1 MAARKPASRGR
12 GGPAKT
18 RKAKPKAKAAPK
30 PKAASKPTPERPPK
44 LVLEDPSQMAPQRV
58 PEIRVEEPLNLVSP
72 EELVAGLAPPEL
84 GRSAKRFII
93 LDSNALM
100 MQFQFSVDIES
111 EMRRI
116 LDVPYEIVVPELVI
130 GELRH
135 LAQSMAGK
143 DRGEALM
150 AIRLAHTF
158 RVVKTE
164 GPADTGILR
173 LAEKL
178 QAIVVTNDKI
188 LRARLRAKNIPNI
201 HLRSKAFLTVEGHIG
216 F

>member
-1 MAARKPASRGR
+1 MPAKKPAR
-12 GGPAKT
+12 P
-18 RKAKPKAKAAPK
+18 KAKPKPAAK
-30 PKAASKPTPERPPK
+30 PKARPAAKAPTPKAPPK
-44 LVLEDPSQMAPQRV
+44 LVLEEPRAEPTPPPPV
-58 PEIRVEEPLNLVSP
+58 PIPEEPVAAVSP
-72 EELVAGLAPPEL
+72 EELVAGLAPPEP
-84 GRSAKRFII
+84 GRVAKRFIV

-100 MQFQFSVDIES
+100 MQFQFSVDIEN
-111 EMRRI
+111 ELRRI
-116 LDVPYEIVVPELVI
+116 IDVSYEIVVPDIVV

-135 LAQSMAGK
+135 LAQSLQGK

-150 AIRLAHTF
+150 AIRLAQTF
-158 RVVKTE
+158 RIVKAE

-178 QAIVVTNDKI
+178 GAIVVTNDKI

>member
-1 MAARKPASRGR
+1 MAPKKPA
-12 GGPAKT
+12 PK
-18 RKAKPKAKAAPK
+18 KAKPAKKPAPRKALA
-30 PKAASKPTPERPPK
+30 KPTPKAPPK
-44 LVLEDPSQMAPQRV
+44 LVLEESAPQFAPAPV
-58 PEIRVEEPLNLVSP
+58 PEVEERAPVVTP
-72 EELVAGLAPPEL
+72 EQLVAEQPPVEPGRAP
-84 GRSAKRFII
+84 KRFIL
-93 LDSNALM
+93 LDSNALL
-100 MQFQFSVDIES
+100 MQFQFSVDIEN
-111 EMRRI
+111 ELRRI
-116 LDVPYEIVVPELVI
+116 IDVQYEIVVPDIVL

-135 LAQSMAGK
+135 LASSMAGK

-150 AIRLAHTF
+150 AIRLANTF
-158 RVVKTE
+158 RVVKAAE

-178 QAIVVTNDKI
+178 GAIVVTNDKI